1 VVSTT
6 RWRRGAHTG
15 TIDSM
20 LALVVILLSA
30 AGTTGCV
37 QPSGTSGATALS
49 KPWTLGIERMHGDPE
64 PQLPFSNR
72 FIADLAAMPRVQ
84 VVFLGPDRNSFAFS
98 AWSDGKVLV
107 EPWLHGEGNCMNF
120 TYTIFQSG
128 QQQGVFG
135 QVVPTMPAGVEPD
148 SACVDRAAGQFYQ
161 TLVMQGL

>member
-1 VVSTT
+1 VVSAT
-6 RWRRGAHTG
+6 RWRREAHTR
-15 TIDSM
+15 TINQM
-20 LALVVILLSA
+20 PTLAAILLSA
-30 AGTTGCV
+30 AGVTGCV
-37 QPSGTSGATALS
+37 QPSGTFGATALS
-49 KPWTLGIERMHGDPE
+49 KSWMLGIERMRGDPE
-64 PQLPFSNR
+64 PQLPFTNR

-107 EPWLHGEGNCMNF
+107 APWLHGEGNCMNF

-128 QQQGVFG
+128 QQQAVLG
-135 QVVPTMPAGVEPD
+135 QMVPTMPAGVEPD